1 MDQIIRDVIDYAASL
16 GMYEF
21 LGLLFG
27 LLAVWYLIR
36 ENILTWPA
44 GILYVLVSF
53 VVFWKIRL
61 YGDLLLHVV
70 FLVLNIYGWYYW
82 IKGRGQDE
90 EELPITNYS
99 PAQNLLIFGVSCF
112 GILLFGYFLQNIN
125 TIWPDI
131 PPASLPYW
139 DATTS
144 MLSVTGIWLMS
155 KKKIENWYYWF
166 IVDVLAC
173 GIYFYKGVYFYSLLY
188 GVYIAM
194 AVAGYLTW
202 KKSPNL
208 HLQSS

>member
-1 MDQIIRDVIDYAASL
+1 MNQFTNEIISYAISIDL
-16 GMYEF
+16 YEF

-27 LLAVWYLIR
+27 LLAVWYLIK
-36 ENILTWPA
+36 ESILTWPA

-53 VVFWKIRL
+53 VVFWKIQL

-70 FLVLNIYGWYYW
+70 FLILNAYGWYFWVYG
-82 IKGRGQDE
+82 KNANE
-90 EELPITNYS
+90 KELPITDYS
-99 PAQNLLIFGVSCF
+99 IKQNI
-112 GILLFGYFLQNIN
+112 ILLFLSLLGIMLFGNFLTNIHL
-125 TIWPDI
+125 IWNHI

-144 MLSVTGIWLMS
+144 ILSITGIWLMT

-166 IVDVLAC
+166 AVDVLAC
-173 GIYFYKGVYFYSLLY
+173 GIYFYKGIYFYSFLY

-194 AVAGYLTW
+194 AVSGYLVW

-208 HLQSS
+208 HIK